1 MELVRPAITAISKAV
16 EHSAVTENEFML
28 LYERTARPLRAY
40 LYRLVNDISRADDLL
55 QETYLRFL
63 QARLPAEMSAE
74 HRKNYLFR
82 IATNLAHDEAAYP
95 KSAPLADYP
104 APSNVAEEIREQNDC
119 AHRLQQLTQRQR
131 ELLWLAYV
139 EEFTHKEI
147 ADMLGIKAPS
157 VRPMLARARQ
167 CLSEIL
173 RKGELNSK

>member
-1 MELVRPAITAISKAV
+1 MELVRPAILAISKAV
-16 EHSAVTENEFML
+16 ERPGVTEDEFLL

-40 LYRLVNDISRADDLL
+40 LYRLINDISRVDDLL

-63 QARLPAEMSAE
+63 QARLPAEMSAD

-82 IATNLAHDEAAYP
+82 IATNLAHDEAAAP
-95 KSAPLADYP
+95 KRAPLADYP
-104 APSNVAEEIREQNDC
+104 AASNIAEEIRAQNDC
-119 AHRLQQLTQRQR
+119 ARQLQQLTPRQR

-147 ADMLGIKAPS
+147 AETLGVKAPS
-157 VRPMLARARQ
+157 IRPMLARARQ

-173 RKGELNSK
+173 RKGALNSK

>member
-16 EHSAVTENEFML
+16 ERSAVTEEEFL
-28 LYERTARPLRAY
+28 VLYERTARPLRGY
-40 LYRLVNDISRADDLL
+40 LFRLVNDISRADDLL

-82 IATNLAHDEAAYP
+82 IATNLARDEATSP
-95 KSAPLADYP
+95 KSTPLADYP
-104 APSNVAEEIREQNDC
+104 ASSNVAEEVGERNDC
-119 AHRLQQLTQRQR
+119 TRQLQQLTQRQR

-139 EEFTHKEI
+139 EEFSHKEI
-147 ADMLGIKAPS
+147 AEMLGVKAPS
-157 VRPMLARARQ
+157 IRPMLARARQ

-173 RKGELNSK
+173 KKGALNSK